1 LPALTR
7 QVPKLFSSPQASL
20 KNTCPPKPENGFVVQ
35 VAGLLASAWERP
47 HSTRFGEEVYR
58 EIETKAAALGHAI
71 AKYHPMLDGNKRSA
85 WIAMNVFLELNGLNI
100 DATVDDAFVF
110 MLDIANDQL
119 DINGIAEWIRR
130 RMSLAS

>member
-1 LPALTR
+1 M
-7 QVPKLFSSPQASL
+7 
-20 KNTCPPKPENGFVVQ
+20 VQ
-35 VAGLLASAWERP
+35 VAGLLESAWERP
-47 HSTRFGEEVYR
+47 HSTLFGEEVYR
-58 EIETKAAALGHAI
+58 EFETKAAALGHAI

-85 WIAMNVFLELNGLNI
+85 WIAMNVFLELNGFNI

-119 DINGIAEWIRR
+119 DINGIAEWIRC

>member
-1 LPALTR
+1 MSVPLELDSFVESLT
-7 QVPKLFSSPQASL
+7 
-20 KNTCPPKPENGFVVQ
+20 EIGFVVRD
-35 VAGLLASAWERP
+35 AGLLASALERP
-47 HSTRFGEEVYR
+47 HSTLFGEEVYR

-85 WIAMNVFLELNGLNI
+85 WIAMNVFLELNGFNI

-110 MLDIANDQL
+110 MLDIAHDQL
-119 DINGIAEWIRR
+119 DFNGIAEWIRC

>member
-1 LPALTR
+1 MSVPLELDSFVESLT
-7 QVPKLFSSPQASL
+7 
-20 KNTCPPKPENGFVVQ
+20 EIGFVVRD
-35 VAGLLASAWERP
+35 AGLLASALERP
-47 HSTRFGEEVYR
+47 HSTLFGEEVYR

-85 WIAMNVFLELNGLNI
+85 WIAMNVFLELNGFNI

-110 MLDIANDQL
+110 MLDIANEQL
-119 DINGIAEWIRR
+119 DINGIAEWIRC